1 MPGLIARAY
10 GTMNWEDLFSAMA
23 LVLVIEGLLPFAAPG
38 SLKKTL
44 AGMLALGDGA
54 LRLMGLSS
62 MLLGLVGSWIA
73 VGRHLRGAEPG

>member
-1 MPGLIARAY
+1 
-10 GTMNWEDLFSAMA
+10 MNWEDLFSAMA

-62 MLLGLVGSWIA
+62 MLLGLVILYF
-73 VGRHLRGAEPG
+73 VRG

>member
-62 MLLGLVGSWIA
+62 MLLGLVILYF
-73 VGRHLRGAEPG
+73 VRG